1 MSLVRTLILL
11 VPLSLAACG
20 GAQKKPTA
28 PADQC
33 GAAGQNTSRMIM
45 EAAASVVT
53 AGQTIPAT
61 MGPDIAAAVERHCRA
76 DGWTAEAQACIAS
89 AADPQGVDACDSMMT
104 QQQKDAVGQ
113 ELATIAA
120 KAFGGAAY
128 GGAAYGGATYGN

>member
-1 MSLVRTLILL
+1 MSFVRTLILL

-33 GAAGQNTSRMIM
+33 GA
-45 EAAASVVT
+45 

-76 DGWTAEAQACIAS
+76 DGWTAEAQACIAGS
-89 AADPQGVDACDSMMT
+89 ADPQGMDACDSMMT
-104 QQQKDAVGQ
+104 QQQKDAVGKD
-113 ELATIAA
+113 LATIAMQ
-120 KAFGGAAY
+120 AFGGAAY